1 MYRPYWYIITLIP
14 IIFCVYANAQTDP
27 FGIIDTLQI
36 CSGIFMDDSNFV
48 VPVILS
54 NDELLMGLTI
64 PIGVKGDS
72 INLRC
77 DSVIIQ
83 NNRIA
88 NCQYFSVDID
98 NQHKTILL
106 GIVPSVDSNQIYF
119 TQGQGVLCN
128 LFFSVEH
135 IQTTSY
141 ETLYFAQVHPFN
153 RLKFIGPSIT
163 PFVPATIDGIITI
176 SRTDIDDDTSI
187 TTPTSLLI
195 RPYPNPFNRYIYLDI
210 FGNQTGEFVIKIYD
224 LMGRIIFE
232 SRYSAIKGN
241 MQIVPID
248 FYGNPSGIYF
258 ICVNSA
264 NQQTISK
271 VLYLK

>member
-1 MYRPYWYIITLIP
+1 MYRPRWCIVFLIS
-14 IIFCVYANAQTDP
+14 IIFYICANAQTDP
-27 FGIIDTLQI
+27 FGTIDTLQI

-64 PIGVKGDS
+64 PIGIKGDS
-72 INLRC
+72 ISLRC
-77 DSVIIQ
+77 DSVIFQ
-83 NNRIA
+83 NNRIG

-98 NQHKTILL
+98 NQRKTILL
-106 GIVPSVDSNQIYF
+106 GIVPSVDSNQMYF
-119 TQGQGVLCN
+119 TQGQGALCN

-135 IQTTSY
+135 IQTTAY

-163 PFVPATIDGIITI
+163 PFVPASIDGIITI
-176 SRTDIDDDTSI
+176 TRADIDDDTSI
-187 TTPTSLLI
+187 NKPTDLLV

-210 FGNQTGEFVIKIYD
+210 YAIRSGEYVIKIYD
-224 LMGRIIFE
+224 LLGRFIFE
-232 SRYSAIKGN
+232 SRYSAEKGN
-241 MQIVPID
+241 ILITPID